1 MHRATALLTN
11 IRRIIKLYD
20 SMLRPVCTHYGLT
33 AIEATII
40 SFLYNNPGK
49 DTAADIAELRMLSK
63 SNISQA
69 VESLIQRSLLRRRQD
84 TGDRRRIHLSL
95 TSSAEPIT
103 KEIELVGR
111 SFQEQVFRG
120 FSEAE
125 RDLFTQFNER
135 IAENTKKAMEG
146 DGME

>member
-1 MHRATALLTN
+1 MQRTTVLLTN

-20 SMLRPVCTHYGLT
+20 SMLRPICTRYELT

-69 VESLIQRSLLRRRQD
+69 DVYKRQIRLSRRRRAIIPHCDAGAAFKGHFFRLYPEGFRLLAIRKSFRLYLQLTVGRRCLRRIQCYTVNSNR
-84 TGDRRRIHLSL
+84 
-95 TSSAEPIT
+95 
-103 KEIELVGR
+103 
-111 SFQEQVFRG
+111 FF
-120 FSEAE
+120 
-125 RDLFTQFNER
+125 
-135 IAENTKKAMEG
+135 
-146 DGME
+146 

>member
-1 MHRATALLTN
+1 MQRTTVLLTN

-20 SMLRPVCTHYGLT
+20 SMLRPICTRYELT
-33 AIEATII
+33 AIEAPII

-103 KEIELVGR
+103 KEIELAGK

-120 FSEAE
+120 FSEKE
-125 RDLFTQFNER
+125 RELFVHFNDRITENIKTETER
-135 IAENTKKAMEG
+135 G
-146 DGME
+146 LFQ